1 MVVSDLSSVIW
12 RGPGHIPGALN
23 INYRTVARPWQG
35 ACGNASA
42 CYIRAVRR
50 AFLLAMLF
58 VFRSILA
65 AGAEAVTWEQAETEH
80 FRFIFEPR
88 DRAAVDELLTFCEP
102 VYERVTGFFH
112 SYPKKVPVIVHGRI
126 DEANGVTTFLPA
138 RIELYLTAPTDHFM
152 GARTEGWLKILLTHE
167 LTHFVHASMDSGFF
181 FTLSRLFGSD
191 LSAASLFF
199 LPGWMIEGPSTN
211 LETRFTDGGRGRNPL
226 FEMYSKAPVE
236 EGKLFSL
243 EQGAYGSAFPPPD
256 RIYVAGYL
264 LVDYVLTTYGVD
276 SFRRIMEE
284 YLGFP
289 FFGPWGAIQKVTGR
303 NASQVFDDLKR
314 YLTEKY
320 TPFLSAASGARV
332 TPKEPGDWIHPQPT
346 DRGLYVYHA
355 SPYRFPAIVRYDPV
369 SRSERVLHPVVNDA
383 VSFSATRDGRTIY
396 FSSLTQTWADPATPE
411 VVSDLYSLD
420 ADTGVTRQI
429 TRGAHLWQPAVS
441 PDGAALVAVQGVG
454 PYSRLVSVD
463 ARSGALRVLYA
474 RSEANVYTPVFSP
487 DGRRVAFTLNLRGY
501 QDVYAAEYAPLSQ
514 SSTALEDPR
523 LPVVSANENGARA
536 LMGPDPF
543 GEYFP
548 TFFDTDTVLFSS
560 DRGGAL
566 ALYRADLGSGQVVR
580 IQDDP
585 VAAISA
591 VPDGNSILY
600 SSYSADGWCLK
611 RTPVS
616 DLAEAAVPPEQIEA
630 LPYPAEPAWT
640 GKSVTQAPYTDWP
653 APLLWLPYPTLT
665 RTGPASPGVELGLG
679 AIAYGASLLGRTTWL
694 ADAAWSFASQQPLAD
709 LSVSA
714 VAGPFTL
721 AADSRL
727 AYEYSDDYMQ
737 SLVSTLTVG
746 LPLLSET
753 AFDTQKAFTLS
764 VGIGNSAEL
773 ESASPFTFSQAVGPL
788 AGAWQN
794 RLFAT
799 SGASFQW
806 VQSGG
811 QIDFTPPLAL
821 NVFLQNSTY
830 LPVLNYPAPESDLF
844 LGLGL
849 NLPSF
854 IPHQVIRLGFKA
866 TDVLGGP
873 FTAYKDSFT
882 SPRGFPGST
891 TRSVSGQAL
900 ASIDYIASLALFDQP
915 LFFSLAATGAAL
927 GVHAEGIGQWDDAR
941 PSPTIDPAFY
951 VGGDLTIHLAFNAVP
966 FALTIGVAARIDT
979 SAPRAFDPGQ
989 DLGVYL
995 VLGQEGS
1002 AGGLTREGV
1011 PPHRVS
1017 LISQ

>member
-1 MVVSDLSSVIW
+1 MTVV
-12 RGPGHIPGALN
+12 RA
-23 INYRTVARPWQG
+23 WQ
-35 ACGNASA
+35 APCGSASA
-42 CYIRAVRR
+42 CYIRAVHRTR
-50 AFLLAMLF
+50 VLCLLL
-58 VFRSILA
+58 VFCSALA

-88 DRAAVDELLTFCEP
+88 DRPAVDELLTFCEP
-102 VYERVTGFFH
+102 VYQRVTGFFH

-138 RIELYLTAPTDHFM
+138 RIELYLTAPTDHFL
-152 GARTEGWLKILLTHE
+152 GARTESWLKILLTHE

-191 LSAASLFF
+191 LSAASFFF

-211 LETRFTDGGRGRNPL
+211 LETRFTEGGRGRNPL

-264 LVDYVLTTYGVD
+264 LVDYLLTTYGVD
-276 SFRRIMEE
+276 SFHRIMEE

-289 FFGPWGAIQKVTGR
+289 FLGPWGAIQKVTGR
-303 NASQVFDDLKR
+303 SASRVFDDLKR
-314 YLTEKY
+314 YLTDKY
-320 TPFLSAASGARV
+320 APFLSAASGARV

-346 DRGLYVYHA
+346 DRGVYVYHA
-355 SPYRFPAIVRYDPV
+355 SPYRFPAIVRYDPA
-369 SRSERVLHPVVNDA
+369 SGSEHVLHTVVNDA

-396 FSSLTQTWADPATPE
+396 FSSLTQTWADPVTPE
-411 VVSDLYSLD
+411 VVSDLYRLD
-420 ADTGVTRQI
+420 TDTGVTKQI
-429 TRGAHLWQPAVS
+429 THGAHLWQPAVS
-441 PDGAALVAVQGVG
+441 PDGRTLVAVQGTG

-463 ARSGALRVLYA
+463 VRTSGLRVLYSLA
-474 RSEANVYTPVFSP
+474 EANVYTPVFSP

-501 QDVYAAEYAPLSQ
+501 QDVYVAELAPLLQ
-514 SSTALEDPR
+514 SSSALEDPR
-523 LPVVSANENGARA
+523 LPVVYVNDDVPRPV
-536 LMGPDPF
+536 MGPDPF

-548 TFFDTDTVLFSS
+548 SFLDDDSVLFSS
-560 DRGGAL
+560 DRSGAL
-566 ALYRADLGSGQVVR
+566 ALYRADLRTGEVAR

-591 VPDGNSILY
+591 VPDGDSILY
-600 SSYSADGWCLK
+600 SSYSADGWTLK
-611 RTPVS
+611 RTPVA
-616 DLAEAAVPPEQIEA
+616 DLAAAAVPPEQIET
-630 LPYPAEPAWT
+630 LEYPAGPEWT

-665 RTGPASPGVELGLG
+665 RTGPGGARVEVGLG
-679 AIAYGASLLGRTTWL
+679 AIAYGASLLGRSTWL
-694 ADAAWSFASQQPLAD
+694 ADAAWSFASRQPLAD

-721 AADSRL
+721 SADSRL
-727 AYEYSDDYMQ
+727 AYEYSDDYTQ
-737 SLVSTLTVG
+737 SLVSTLTLG
-746 LPLLSET
+746 LPLLNET

-764 VGIGNSAEL
+764 VGIGHSAQL
-773 ESASPFTFSQAVGPL
+773 ESAAPFTFSQAVGPL
-788 AGAWQN
+788 ADAWQN
-794 RLFAT
+794 RLFAI

-806 VQSGG
+806 AQSGG

-821 NVFLQNSTY
+821 DVSLQNSTY
-830 LPVLNYPAPESDLF
+830 LPVLNYPAPESDFF

-854 IPHQVIRLGFKA
+854 IPHQVIRLGLKA
-866 TDVLGGP
+866 TDVRGGP
-873 FTAYKDSFT
+873 FTAYKDSFS
-882 SPRGFPGST
+882 SPRGFPGPM

-900 ASIDYIASLALFDQP
+900 ASIDYIASIALLDQP
-915 LFFSLAATGAAL
+915 LLFSVAATGAAL

-941 PSPTIDPAFY
+941 PSLTITPALY
-951 VGGDLTIHLAFNAVP
+951 VGGDLTVHMAFNAVP
-966 FALTIGVAARIDT
+966 FVLTIGVAARIDT
-979 SAPRAFDPGQ
+979 SASRAFDPGQ

-995 VLGQEGS
+995 FLGQEGA
-1002 AGGLTREGV
+1002 AGGLTRSAREVCTSRSSTSV
-1011 PPHRVS
+1011 P
-1017 LISQ
+1017 